1 MDLKQSDTEFY
12 NIMENFINE
21 VSNKSELLSNKQK
34 ELIKIVSLI
43 TQQSKELLLYEIEN
57 ALSLGLTPIE
67 IKEAIYQCAPYS
79 GFPRTIDA
87 INIVN
92 KVFEKNNIHLPLEKQ
107 STVTKQ
113 TIFEKGLTAQ
123 TTIFGQAMR
132 EIANGENTPNPAYYL
147 ITNCFGDYY
156 TRNGLDLKT
165 REMLTLCILIN
176 LGTES
181 QIKSHINGNVNMGNN
196 KAFIQ
201 EMIYQ
206 CLPYCGYPRTLNAL
220 NCLNEV
226 LQ

>member
-1 MDLKQSDTEFY
+1 MNLKQSDTEFY

-57 ALSLGLTPIE
+57 ALSLELTPIE

-123 TTIFGQAMR
+123 TTIFGEAMR